1 MTSTWKK
8 LLAFTTLAASAAL
21 AKPCVGFDSYFNLYV
36 FGGATDYALGPQDA
50 WFNSSELSFR
60 ASSTGPGYNRMVAP
74 TPALRMMGEKTDHFA

>member
-1 MTSTWKK
+1 MTSTLKK

-50 WFNSSELSFR
+50 WFNSSELSPFAFR
-60 ASSTGPGYNRMVAP
+60 APVQATTAWWRRHRRCA
-74 TPALRMMGEKTDHFA
+74 